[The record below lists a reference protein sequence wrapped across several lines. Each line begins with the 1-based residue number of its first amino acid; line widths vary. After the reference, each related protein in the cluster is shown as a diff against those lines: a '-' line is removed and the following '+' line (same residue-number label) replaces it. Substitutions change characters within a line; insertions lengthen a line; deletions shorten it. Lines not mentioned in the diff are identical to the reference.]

1 MRRWG
6 SVRSASAVRCFRS
19 VLAVGS
25 NFCKHGYMGAMEKP
39 EGSVVTQRRG
49 AGEAAPIKAP
59 MSLKEFL
66 EKVEPGRSEVVG
78 AALSNRPNSS
88 MGASGYHTVLD
99 LPSIQL
105 YCTTDTC
112 AGPHYFDGPGEPR
125 VDGKSASWLFA
136 TYVCRH
142 CKTMRKTFA
151 LRIAPL
157 AEGNCRIFKLG
168 EAFPFGDPIPPRVL
182 DLLGDEKEY
191 FKKGVRAERDGLGIG
206 AFTYYRRVVENKK
219 GAIIDQFV
227 KVAER
232 LGAPAE
238 MIMDLKAASKETQFK
253 KAISTIKHGIP
264 DSLKIDS
271 HNPLLLLHD
280 ALSDGMHV
288 QEDSHCLELASSI
301 RLVLVDTVNRVQNV
315 LKDNAELKAG
325 VAKLL
330 EAQRSRANAK
340 ASG

>member
-1 MRRWG
+1 
-6 SVRSASAVRCFRS
+6 
-19 VLAVGS
+19 
-25 NFCKHGYMGAMEKP
+25 
-39 EGSVVTQRRG
+39 
-49 AGEAAPIKAP
+49 
-59 MSLKEFL
+59 
-66 EKVEPGRSEVVG
+66 
-78 AALSNRPNSS
+78 
-88 MGASGYHTVLD
+88 
-99 LPSIQL
+99 
-105 YCTTDTC
+105 
-112 AGPHYFDGPGEPR
+112 HYFDGPGEPR

-219 GAIIDQFV
+219 GAIID
-227 KVAER
+227 
-232 LGAPAE
+232 
-238 MIMDLKAASKETQFK
+238 LKAASKETQFT

-315 LKDNAELKAG
+315 L
-325 VAKLL
+325 
-330 EAQRSRANAK
+330 
-340 ASG
+340 

>member
-1 MRRWG
+1 
-6 SVRSASAVRCFRS
+6 
-19 VLAVGS
+19 
-25 NFCKHGYMGAMEKP
+25 MGVMKAP
-39 EGSVVTQRRG
+39 EEDVTPQPPG
-49 AGEAAPIKAP
+49 AAEAAPTKAP
-59 MSLKEFL
+59 MSLREFL
-66 EKVEPGRSEVVG
+66 EKVEPGRTEEVES
-78 AALSNRPNSS
+78 ALCQRANSS
-88 MGASGYHTVLD
+88 MGSGGYHTALA

-105 YCTTDTC
+105 YCTSDSC

-125 VDGKSASWLFA
+125 VDRKSSSWLFA

-142 CKTMRKTFA
+142 CKIMHKTFA
-151 LRIAPL
+151 LRITPA
-157 AEGNCRIFKLG
+157 AEGNSCRIFKLG
-168 EAFPFGDPIPPRVL
+168 EVFPFGDPIPPRVL

-191 FKKGVRAERDGLGIG
+191 FKKGVRAERGGLGIG

-227 KVAER
+227 KVAEKI
-232 LGAPAE
+232 GAPAE
-238 MIMDLKAASKETQFK
+238 MIMDLKAASKETQFT

-264 DSLKIDS
+264 DSLKFDS

-288 QEDSHCLELASSI
+288 QEDGHCLELASSI
-301 RLVLVDTVNRVQNV
+301 RLVLVDTVSRVQNL